1 MGWDAPAKKKVPSAM
16 GDEVAAAEE
25 LARLAARMRARVAVP
40 LVFAGALLGAAACG
54 FLFYLWAEQGV
65 PMPKLAIAVAF
76 LVPFAGC
83 GWIARLVARAVVRRR
98 GQVWADDIARRY
110 GVNRASLRDI
120 VQYWD

>member
-83 GWIARLVARAVVRRR
+83 GWIARLVAPPRPGLGRRHRAPVRR
-98 GQVWADDIARRY
+98 QSCLAARHRPVL
-110 GVNRASLRDI
+110 GLR
-120 VQYWD
+120 